1 MLIFCFAY
9 MIEGASGFGTP
20 VALSSPMLV
29 SLGYPKFES
38 VVTMLLMNTFATIY
52 GAAGTQNTRR
62 HMLSA
67 MMIGICSQT

>member
-52 GAAGTQNTRR
+52 GAAGTTN
-62 HMLSA
+62 
-67 MMIGICSQT
+67 CK